1 MYMHLFRSSLII
13 IDEDKGWEGRT
24 DNFLG
29 DASNRY
35 CKEIK
40 YLIKLG

>member
-1 MYMHLFRSSLII
+1 MHLFRSSLMLM
-13 IDEDKGWEGRT
+13 DEDKGWEGRI
-24 DNFLG
+24 DNFPG

-40 YLIKLG
+40 CLIKRG

>member
-1 MYMHLFRSSLII
+1 MHLFRSSLII
-13 IDEDKGWEGRT
+13 IDEDEGWEGRI

>member
-1 MYMHLFRSSLII
+1 MHLFRSSLII
-13 IDEDKGWEGRT
+13 IDEDKGWEGRI

-29 DASNRY
+29 NASSRY
-35 CKEIK
+35 CKEMK